1 MSWLGLLQVVLIVLK
16 LLGVITITWL
26 QVFIPMILSVLWLL
40 LWIIITIITR

>member
-26 QVFIPMILSVLWLL
+26 QVFIPTILSGLWLL